1 MYTRTKHIHWFP
13 YLFFWL
19 VVCQIIFQNEDSW
32 KHIAS
37 DSSPWTT
44 SGWSWEPYPRIARWC
59 HPVKRMLCQCSYL
72 HRGERE
78 DIYLYINIYIYI
90 REKKKHNIYIY
101 IFIYLFIYRQI
112 FICILKMVNSDSKS
126 LQNSILTS
134 FLKGTA
140 CSDAMNPRPHNR
152 FKAASYFTSDSIWA
166 CLGRGIAQ
174 TWEVLSKRFT
184 LNRCR
189 L

>member
-1 MYTRTKHIHWFP
+1 MYTRTKHIQWFP

-19 VVCQIIFQNEDSW
+19 VVCQMKFQNEDSW

-78 DIYLYINIYIYI
+78 DIYIYIYI
-90 REKKKHNIYIY
+90 YISIYICERKRIY
-101 IFIYLFIYRQI
+101 IFYRQI
-112 FICILKMVNSDSKS
+112 FICLLKMVNSESKS
-126 LQNSILTS
+126 FRNSILTS

-152 FKAASYFTSDSIWA
+152 FKAASYFTSDSNWA

-184 LNRCR
+184 LNSCR